1 MGGKQQL
8 IKKNLPYIKVL
19 PQWAQELS
27 YKYCSKTV
35 NMYLVHGNIRD
46 FLPHSMNE
54 GEFSF
59 KKIQEYIS
67 EVLFGN
73 ENIVVYYDRSSGVS
87 FCTLEMEKEYLA
99 TMKHFFPKLSDT
111 ELLSKDPRLAF
122 EYLEKYFLINIPRNK
137 RIVFLIDYAETIIP
151 YENIGL
157 LDDTDRF
164 CFVTLNRWSH
174 EPFFTQGDVSIIVLT
189 ENVSD
194 INLRISSSPSVVKVH
209 IPLPDAFLRKHF
221 LDYLLAQ
228 DLLLLERGMT
238 SEKMSALS
246 AGLNLWH
253 LHQIAT
259 ESFQEDVPIDLS
271 YLRQKKREI
280 LEKEGAGL
288 IEFIDANHDLST
300 VSGHDFVIGRLKNA
314 ARAIKQNQLDVLPMG
329 YLISGPI
336 GTGKSFLVQAFA
348 GEIGIP
354 MVRLCNFSSQAN
366 GIVETNLERVFNI
379 LKALSPVAVMIDEAD
394 TLLGRRDDNRGDGSN
409 SRIFG
414 QIASFMGNTAY
425 RGKILW
431 FLITSRPDLIPI
443 DLKRQGRAEEHL
455 ALFYP
460 DSVEEKIALF
470 EALKKKLSIK
480 VEQAP
485 LHDLF
490 KKINFE
496 ISGADIEAI
505 LVRAKMH
512 AAMDKRI
519 IVTKADLEHTIRDFI
534 PPSYPHEIALQN
546 LVAVL
551 ECTSKQMVPKRF
563 QNLDRGKLAQEIR
576 DLKQLLQI

>member
-228 DLLLLERGMT
+228 DLLLLDRGMT
-238 SEKMSALS
+238 SEKMSSLS

-490 KKINFE
+490 KKISFE

-519 IVTKADLEHTIRDFI
+519 VVTKADLENTIRDFI

>member
-221 LDYLLAQ
+221 LDYLLSQ

-480 VEQAP
+480 VEQDSF
-485 LHDLF
+485 HDVF

-505 LVRAKMH
+505 LVRSKMH

>member
-151 YENIGL
+151 YENIAV

-221 LDYLLAQ
+221 LDYLLRQ
-228 DLLLLERGMT
+228 DLLLLDRGMT
-238 SEKMSALS
+238 SEKMSSLS

-259 ESFQEDVPIDLS
+259 ESFQEDVPIDLN

-394 TLLGRRDDNRGDGSN
+394 TLLGRR
-409 SRIFG
+409 
-414 QIASFMGNTAY
+414 
-425 RGKILW
+425 
-431 FLITSRPDLIPI
+431 
-443 DLKRQGRAEEHL
+443 
-455 ALFYP
+455 
-460 DSVEEKIALF
+460 
-470 EALKKKLSIK
+470 
-480 VEQAP
+480 
-485 LHDLF
+485 
-490 KKINFE
+490 
-496 ISGADIEAI
+496 
-505 LVRAKMH
+505 
-512 AAMDKRI
+512 
-519 IVTKADLEHTIRDFI
+519 
-534 PPSYPHEIALQN
+534 
-546 LVAVL
+546 
-551 ECTSKQMVPKRF
+551 
-563 QNLDRGKLAQEIR
+563 
-576 DLKQLLQI
+576 

>member
-151 YENIGL
+151 YENIAV

-221 LDYLLAQ
+221 LDYLLRQ
-228 DLLLLERGMT
+228 DLLILDRGMT

-480 VEQAP
+480 VEQDSF
-485 LHDLF
+485 HDVF

-505 LVRAKMH
+505 LVRSKMH